1 MAHSLI
7 ELIEAQRPALVDDL
21 QALLRFDTSLPP
33 GHGYPEITAW
43 LAEQVAGLGF
53 SAERVTVPEAL
64 WHQPALGFDGPRVN
78 LVARRRAGRPPL
90 SIYAHTD
97 VVPAG
102 PGWSLPPFQGVV
114 KDGRI
119 YGRGAGDMKGTIA
132 SLLAALRALE
142 AAGWP
147 LAFDPILLFCT
158 DEEGGTYPGI
168 RYLAEQGF
176 VEGHLLCMDGQA
188 APRRWAGCCGMV
200 DYRITVQGRGGHSG
214 GSGETVN
221 AIESAVPVLQSLLE
235 LKSRVESRA
244 SDMPAAPHERTSH
257 VHARLNVTVFH
268 GGTKPN
274 VIPAECELWVNRRYL
289 PEESLEAVLAELEA
303 AARVEGVAVGLDG
316 PAAHLPPVLDPLGP
330 HWPRW
335 EAALAQ
341 GFGFRPSD
349 FVRYGASSSS
359 DMGWVQTAGLQEIL
373 LGGVSRPDGN
383 VHGPDEWVAIDDLLG
398 LARALAIYLS
408 DQTASSTQSEV

>member
-1 MAHSLI
+1 M
-7 ELIEAQRPALVDDL
+7 EAGLPFSIAAQKERLVADL
-21 QALLRFDTSLPP
+21 QKLISFDTSLPP
-33 GHGYPEITAW
+33 GEGYPEITAW
-43 LAEQVAGLGF
+43 LAEQVEELGF
-53 SAERVTVPEAL
+53 ITENVAVPEDL
-64 WHQPALGFDGPRVN
+64 WNRPSLGFHGPRVN
-78 LVARRRAGRPPL
+78 VVARRKLGRPPL
-90 SIYAHTD
+90 SIYAHLD

-102 PGWSLPPFQGVV
+102 PGWSVPPFQGVV

-132 SLLAALRALE
+132 SLLAALRALK
-142 AAGWP
+142 AAGRP

-158 DEEGGTYPGI
+158 DEEGGSYPGI
-168 RYLAEQGF
+168 RYLAERGY

-214 GSGETVN
+214 GSDETVN

-244 SDMPAAPHERTSH
+244 SGMPAAPRERRSH

-289 PEESLEAVLAELEA
+289 PEESLETVLAELEA
-303 AARVEGVAVGLDG
+303 AARVEGVTVGLDG

-335 EAALAQ
+335 EAALAH
-341 GFGFRPSD
+341 GFGFRLSD

-359 DMGWVQTAGLQEIL
+359 DMGWVQMAGIQEIL
-373 LGGVSRPDGN
+373 LGGVSRPDSN
-383 VHGPDEWVAIDDLLG
+383 IHGPDEWAAIDDLLG
-398 LARALAIYLS
+398 LAQALAVYLS
-408 DQTASSTQSEV
+408 DQTASST